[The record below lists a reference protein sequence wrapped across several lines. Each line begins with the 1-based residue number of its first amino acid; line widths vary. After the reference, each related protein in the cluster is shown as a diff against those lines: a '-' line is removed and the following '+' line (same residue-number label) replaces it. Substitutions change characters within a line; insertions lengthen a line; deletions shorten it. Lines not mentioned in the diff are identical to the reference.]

1 MISIPETVAGEF
13 VLKVKPGVVKS
24 VTLSDKPAVERYPEK
39 SLSKMWQTPHPMW
52 DAYMW
57 RDQPDYEGVP
67 ESEVKDITANVSED
81 GTLVWD
87 VPAGDWVV
95 MRTAMLPTGTL
106 CSPAPVEGTGLE
118 TDKMSKKHIR
128 THFDNYLGQILKRI
142 PAEDR

>member
-57 RDQPDYEGVP
+57 RDQPDYEGVKVR
-67 ESEVKDITANVSED
+67 S
-81 GTLVWD
+81 
-87 VPAGDWVV
+87 
-95 MRTAMLPTGTL
+95 RT
-106 CSPAPVEGTGLE
+106 
-118 TDKMSKKHIR
+118 
-128 THFDNYLGQILKRI
+128 
-142 PAEDR
+142 